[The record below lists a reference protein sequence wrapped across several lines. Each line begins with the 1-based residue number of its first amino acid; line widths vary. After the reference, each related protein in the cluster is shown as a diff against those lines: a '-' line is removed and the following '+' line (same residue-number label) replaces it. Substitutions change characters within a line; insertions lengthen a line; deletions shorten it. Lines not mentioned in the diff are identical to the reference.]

1 MRIHLTP
8 GVYSQAADASAAGVA
23 PMRTDVAGFVGIA
36 QRGPLHLAVPVE
48 SYRQFVVWF
57 GDAFDNGYL
66 AYCARGFFEN
76 GGRRLW
82 AVRVASPAASAASRT
97 LADALGPAWR
107 VQASSPGVWGHGL
120 EIRVVEVRHHRV
132 HATLNALD
140 PCRLDGGPWAGFA
153 RWDMVELVRGAERVR
168 AVVADVATE
177 PLAVAAA
184 AGRNPATWLR
194 LTATP
199 IPALAAGVPELR
211 VETIA
216 YNLEI
221 FEGGRLLDVVTD
233 LSLVPQNLR
242 YGPRVLK
249 MPWSS
254 NRTDELLGGPPRV
267 AEADLAVDHFRVAR
281 NRTSAPP
288 PPVVVQELRDAA
300 QRDAL
305 NPLLAVAGAAASPRQ
320 HLNGGADGLAALTAF
335 DFIGKAAGLDSSL
348 NGATEAALTAR
359 RGLAALAINDD
370 VGLIAVPCIHIR
382 PDPTP
387 TYLTEVCVPD
397 RCLPQPQGLQAR
409 PPQRL
414 GDSPPLFSA
423 ADIAAVQVAQVQQ
436 CEQRRDRFA
445 LLDAPAHTCT
455 RLSFAVTELRDWRN
469 RFDTAFAAMHAPW
482 LKVVDPRRGTS
493 SGRTRQL
500 TNDTTRAIP
509 PCGHVAGHIASTDL
523 RQGVH
528 HAPANVPLA
537 WVQDL
542 TLAIDDERHGLLNAL
557 GVNVI
562 RAVDGRGLRVLGART
577 LSSDNDWR
585 FINVRRLMSMI
596 ERAID
601 ISLQWAVFE
610 PNDWRTR
617 MKICLVVGGYLRALW
632 NQGALAGAV
641 IEQAFFVRCDDGN
654 NTANV
659 RDAGRL
665 VLDIGVAP
673 VSPFEF
679 VVLRIGR
686 DSNGFALTE
695 QGSAFSQHAA

>member
-1 MRIHLTP
+1 MRVHQTP

-23 PMRTDVAGFVGIA
+23 PLRTDVAGFVGIA
-36 QRGPLHLAVPVE
+36 QRGPLNVAVPVE
-48 SYRQFVVWF
+48 SYRQFVAWF

-82 AVRVASPAASAASRT
+82 AVRVASLAASPATWT
-97 LADALGPAWR
+97 LDDAMGPAWR
-107 VQASSPGVWGHGL
+107 IQASSPGVWGHGL
-120 EIRVVEVRHHRV
+120 EIRVVEVRRHRV
-132 HATLNALD
+132 HAAIDALD
-140 PCRLDGGPWAGFA
+140 PTRLNGGSWAGFA

-168 AVVADVATE
+168 AVVAEVVNET
-177 PLAVAAA
+177 LAEAAA
-184 AGRNPATWLR
+184 AGRTPATWLR
-194 LTATP
+194 LTAAP
-199 IPALAAGVPELR
+199 SPALAAGAPELR

-221 FEGGRLLDVVTD
+221 FEGGRLLDVVAD
-233 LSLVPQNLR
+233 LSLVPQHLR

-249 MPWSS
+249 MPWANNS
-254 NRTDELLGGPPRV
+254 TDELLGAPPRV
-267 AEADLAVDHFRVAR
+267 AEADLAVEHFRVAR
-281 NRTSAPP
+281 NRASAPP
-288 PPVVVQELRDAA
+288 PPVVIQELRHAA

-320 HLNGGADGLAALTAF
+320 RLKGGTDGLSALTTF
-335 DFIGKAAGLDSSL
+335 DFIGQAAGLDSSL
-348 NGATEAALTAR
+348 HGTSEAGLSAR

-382 PDPTP
+382 PDPTQ
-387 TYLTEVCVPD
+387 TYLPEVCVPD
-397 RCLPQPQGLQAR
+397 PCLPRHLGQQV
-409 PPQRL
+409 PPPHRL
-414 GDSPPLFSA
+414 GDAPPLFSA
-423 ADIAAVQVAQVQQ
+423 SDIAAVQAAMVQQ

-445 LLDAPAHTCT
+445 LLDAPLHTCS
-455 RLSFAVTELRDWRN
+455 RLSFAVNELRDWRS

-493 SGRTRQL
+493 SGGTRQP

-509 PCGHVAGHIASTDL
+509 PCGHVAGLIAATDL
-523 RQGVH
+523 RRGVH

-542 TLAIDDERHGLLNAL
+542 TLAIDDERHGLLNAM

-577 LSSDNDWR
+577 LSSASDWR
-585 FINVRRLMSMI
+585 FINVRRLMSVI

-641 IEQAFFVRCDDGN
+641 IEQAFFVRCDDSN
-654 NTANV
+654 NTASV

-695 QGSAFSQHAA
+695 QDSVSSLHAA